1 MTEIK
6 RTRRPS
12 HPGAVLDDMLSALG
26 KTKAEIAAA
35 LGLHPIDFEALLD
48 GRLSVKNV
56 PDLAAKI
63 GALVGN
69 GPDIWLRLQ
78 AAHDNW
84 QEPK

>member
-12 HPGAVLDDMLSALG
+12 HPGAVLDDILPSLN
-26 KTKAEIAAA
+26 KTKVEIAAE
-35 LGLHPIDFEALLD
+35 LGIHPIDLEALLD
-48 GRLSVKNV
+48 GRASVR

-63 GALVGN
+63 GVLVGN

-84 QEPK
+84 VG

>member
-1 MTEIK
+1 MIEIK

-12 HPGAVLDDMLSALG
+12 HPGAVLDDMLPALG
-26 KTKAEIAAA
+26 SRDEVATKLGIP
-35 LGLHPIDFEALLD
+35 LGLLINILEERAT
-48 GRLSVKNV
+48 VT

-69 GPDIWLRLQ
+69 GPGIWLRLQ

-84 QEPK
+84 QAPK

>member
-12 HPGAVLDDMLSALG
+12 HPGAVLDDMLPALG
-26 KTKAEIAAA
+26 KTKAEIATD
-35 LGLHPIDFEALLD
+35 LGLHPIDLEAFLD
-48 GRLSVKNV
+48 GRLSVW
-56 PDLAAKI
+56 PELAAKI